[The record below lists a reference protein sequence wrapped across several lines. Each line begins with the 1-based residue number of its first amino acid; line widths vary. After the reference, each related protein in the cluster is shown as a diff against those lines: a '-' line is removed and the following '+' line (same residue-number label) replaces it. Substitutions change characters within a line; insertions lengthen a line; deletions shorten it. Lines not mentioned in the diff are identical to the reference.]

1 MPISDRYRDWDREE
15 HPPACN
21 CADCVERRMKEI
33 RKVSWAWWLLP
44 IFLMWIGGLIAWG
57 CTKKK
62 IGERA
67 KDYIWL
73 GIAIFIIV
81 GTIIWMALFGI

>member
-1 MPISDRYRDWDREE
+1 
-15 HPPACN
+15 
-21 CADCVERRMKEI
+21 MKEI